1 MEHEIVLKPE
11 VLGYLGVLPVT
22 NTLLVAWIT
31 MAILIILALF
41 IKFRMKTIP
50 GKFQNLIEIV
60 IDTGYKTVE

>member
-41 IKFRMKTIP
+41 I
-50 GKFQNLIEIV
+50 N
-60 IDTGYKTVE
+60 